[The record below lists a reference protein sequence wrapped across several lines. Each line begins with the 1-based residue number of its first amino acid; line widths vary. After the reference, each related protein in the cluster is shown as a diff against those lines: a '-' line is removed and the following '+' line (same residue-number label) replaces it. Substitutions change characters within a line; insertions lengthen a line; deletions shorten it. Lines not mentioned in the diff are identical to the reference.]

1 MKVSTLIELLE
12 EFDGDRTVVIP
23 WSIPKTARE
32 AAEVREVK
40 MAVTAE
46 EDFIPL
52 HDDERH
58 ATQSETVVALVP
70 VMREPYERRE
80 QEKAERQQKQEEARD
95 R

>member
-1 MKVSTLIELLE
+1 MKVGTLIELLE
-12 EFDGDRTVVIP
+12 EFDPDRTVVVP

-32 AAEVREVK
+32 AAEVTEIK
-40 MAVTAE
+40 MAVTSE

-52 HDDERH
+52 HDEKRH

-80 QEKAERQQKQEEARD
+80 QEKQQKQDEARE
-95 R
+95 